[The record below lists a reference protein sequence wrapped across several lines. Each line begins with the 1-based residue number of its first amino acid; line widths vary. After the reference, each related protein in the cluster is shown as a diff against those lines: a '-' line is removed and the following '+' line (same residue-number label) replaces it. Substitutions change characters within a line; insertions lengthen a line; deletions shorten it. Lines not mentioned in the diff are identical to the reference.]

1 MLPQPDVVAFPK
13 PPKAPDGS
21 LLYDRVPNKPEAE
34 KIPLNNMSPSLKR
47 RTYEDMNGIDS
58 KYLSV
63 QLTCLLEWVN
73 KPVFLTGFYSD
84 LDWDDGK
91 RTTNLT
97 RVNSQK

>member
-21 LLYDRVPNKPEAE
+21 LLYERVPNKPEAE

-58 KYLSV
+58 K
-63 QLTCLLEWVN
+63 CLFSSIHFFYVWIN
-73 KPVFLTGFYSD
+73 KPVSLTGFYSD

-97 RVNSQK
+97 RVNTQK